1 MPFIIGKKYMMGF
14 IQDSNFD
21 SCGTDIDSQS
31 VMNRIAHMLK
41 MPFLRNCPVTSQL
54 LPKSAINRLQRWI
67 LTLMNYFLTVR
78 AINALT
84 C

>member
-1 MPFIIGKKYMMGF
+1 
-14 IQDSNFD
+14 
-21 SCGTDIDSQS
+21 
-31 VMNRIAHMLK
+31 

-78 AINALT
+78 AVNALT
-84 C
+84 CWTVVSLLIKMYFKTTFYIIRQQRRKSNCGSC

>member
-1 MPFIIGKKYMMGF
+1 
-14 IQDSNFD
+14 
-21 SCGTDIDSQS
+21 
-31 VMNRIAHMLK
+31 MLK